1 MGDMQMS
8 QAFCAMFATN
18 AIGLQGDEAWMQ
30 YSGPDGALQHLLDEQ
45 QDVLVGPRPEKPPP
59 MSQSSMTE
67 GGQSNGNVLP
77 EQLIRFLQN
86 MTSGGSRF

>member
-1 MGDMQMS
+1 MQMA
-8 QAFCAMFATN
+8 QASCVIIVTLAN
-18 AIGLQGDEAWMQ
+18 VLQDDEAWMH
-30 YSGPDGALQHLLDEQ
+30 YSGPDGVLQHLLDEQ

-86 MTSGGSRF
+86 MTSGSRF